1 MFPYISA
8 CLHTE
13 LAHWLCLSGQHL
25 SPSRQLT
32 HVPAIVAYSTSTQPL
47 HLSLPLHL
55 YFSTPQEAVLTAGAK
70 YIRQYE
76 WIQLYCLSYN
86 TLIFCPWKHKRCICR
101 CDTRSDQWPRA
112 LRRYHSDSGSPG
124 IKLRLGQLRFLT
136 ATRRE
141 FEW

>member
-1 MFPYISA
+1 MYLLHPLLKLALGYISA
-8 CLHTE
+8 CLHTA
-13 LAHWLCLSGQHL
+13 LAHWLCVSGQHL

-86 TLIFCPWKHKRCICR
+86 TLIFCPSKHKLGICR
-101 CDTRSDQWPRA
+101 CDTQSKCA
-112 LRRYHSDSGSPG
+112 LGSVAEG
-124 IKLRLGQLRFLT
+124 VKALSLGQ
-136 ATRRE
+136 
-141 FEW
+141 W